1 MLGASANSHAF
12 RKKLSNA
19 FKCPICFGA
28 YISVNTLHDRSGE
41 GFSSRAFLAGTMYK
55 YVIHTV
61 LQWRYLKAA
70 CAGYLFNDNKYL
82 QNISIEHWDK
92 LADKCWGKYPS
103 RHGPNSLADRVLT
116 LKECVRLR
124 CDTTLAEALKGYG
137 YQTAMA
143 GKASHRA

>member
-1 MLGASANSHAF
+1 MECVDTFLVH
-12 RKKLSNA
+12 RKKFQEILYED
-19 FKCPICFGA
+19 P
-28 YISVNTLHDRSGE
+28 
-41 GFSSRAFLAGTMYK
+41 MYR

-124 CDTTLAEALKGYG
+124 CDTTLAEALKERGLLSEDSEG
-137 YQTAMA
+137 DNGEGSML
-143 GKASHRA
+143 ASVMLASVSYAKLRQIADTCGIGILE